1 MFNKLKEAIALA
13 EAKEF
18 EENAL
23 DLMLEDSVF
32 DEDLYEFMKQDIVK
46 LAENLEED
54 DEDFD
59 DLAFYDEAF
68 KFKKG
73 NTGTGTASK
82 NAINDNKAFYT
93 ASPGDSDNNKT
104 LGAVTRYDT
113 VHKIATGKSSKTL
126 NKHFNLKDSDIDEWK
141 ELETAAS
148 PDTDIDKGLK
158 ELNKVKNKKGNK
170 SKGEL
175 LKKVGGHIVRN
186 KGKYALGAAALAAT
200 GAGAYYLHKKHKA
213 KKMAEKAKEKG
224 IQENFVNFE
233 FDNSG
238 QIILYQEEI
247 DFLYEAFDYEFTE
260 NNIVDIISEGII
272 CLVEEC
278 EKCGGENSEEESK
291 DDKEPAKDEKS
302 KDDSEEET
310 DKKESKDDKEPAE
323 EKESNDDSEEEP
335 AEEKESKEK
344 KPAKEE
350 ELDEGCCKKAIKNEA
365 FAPVRGLIFE
375 SKKLPEEIDK
385 ELDDDVEIEELLESV
400 CEDF

>member
-1 MFNKLKEAIALA
+1 MF
-13 EAKEF
+13 
-18 EENAL
+18 
-23 DLMLEDSVF
+23 DR
-32 DEDLYEFMKQDIVK
+32 Q
-46 LAENLEED
+46 
-54 DEDFD
+54 
-59 DLAFYDEAF
+59 
-68 KFKKG
+68 
-73 NTGTGTASK
+73 NT
-82 NAINDNKAFYT
+82 NMN
-93 ASPGDSDNNKT
+93 
-104 LGAVTRYDT
+104 
-113 VHKIATGKSSKTL
+113 
-126 NKHFNLKDSDIDEWK
+126 
-141 ELETAAS
+141 
-148 PDTDIDKGLK
+148 
-158 ELNKVKNKKGNK
+158 
-170 SKGEL
+170 
-175 LKKVGGHIVRN
+175 
-186 KGKYALGAAALAAT
+186 
-200 GAGAYYLHKKHKA
+200 
-213 KKMAEKAKEKG
+213 
-224 IQENFVNFE
+224 NFE

-260 NNIVDIISEGII
+260 NNIIDIISEGII

-278 EKCGGENSEEESK
+278 EKCGGENSEEETK

-302 KDDSEEET
+302 NDDSEEET